1 MALSPEVQRILDDL
15 QNQFGDKEIT
25 DADAELLY
33 GGKASTFSKLCQRDK
48 LQFAIIT
55 VSVNRDAI
63 VEQYQG
69 LAQRHNELI
78 DKHKE
83 ALAVIQ
89 KFGNRKQRRHPW
101 EGR

>member
-15 QNQFGDKEIT
+15 QTQFGDKEIT

-33 GGKASTFSKLCQRDK
+33 GGKASTFDKLCQRDK

-78 DKHKE
+78 EKHKE
-83 ALAVIQ
+83 ALSVIQ

-101 EGR
+101 ER